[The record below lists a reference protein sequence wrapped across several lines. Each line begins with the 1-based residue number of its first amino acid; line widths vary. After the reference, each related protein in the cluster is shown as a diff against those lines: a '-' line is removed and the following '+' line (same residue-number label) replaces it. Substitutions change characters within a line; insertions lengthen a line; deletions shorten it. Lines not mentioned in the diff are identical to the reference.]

1 MNVPGPWGGRPRA
14 PRDHRTGRIG

>member
-14 PRDHRTGRIG
+14 PCDHRNGRIG